1 MSEKHIAAELRQLIR
16 DQANGTCEYCRSQER
31 FSPQRFSIEHIKP
44 YSDGGQSTQ
53 ENLAL
58 SCQGCNGHK
67 YTKQEAVDPVTGEVV
82 ALFHPRKQKWRNH
95 FAWSADASLI
105 VGLTPVGRATVEALR
120 MNRIELVN
128 LREVLYAAQ
137 KQPPAEPDETDE

>member
-1 MSEKHIAAELRQLIR
+1 MSEKHIAAELRRLIR

-44 YSDGGQSTQ
+44 HSAGGQPAQ

-67 YTKQEAVDPVTGEVV
+67 YTKQEAPDPVTGDVV
-82 ALFHPRKQKWRNH
+82 GLFHPRQQRWRDH
-95 FAWSADASLI
+95 FAWSADASFI

-128 LREVLYAAQ
+128 LREVLYAEQ
-137 KQPPAEPDETDE
+137 KHPPAEPDEK

>member
-1 MSEKHIAAELRQLIR
+1 MSEKHIAAELRRLIR

-31 FSPQRFSIEHIKP
+31 FSPQRFSVEHIKP
-44 YSDGGQSTQ
+44 YSAGGQPRH

-67 YTKQEAVDPVTGEVV
+67 YTKQEARDPITGDVV
-82 ALFHPRKQKWRNH
+82 ALFHPRRQGWRDH

-105 VGLTPVGRATVEALR
+105 VGLTPVGH
-120 MNRIELVN
+120 
-128 LREVLYAAQ
+128 
-137 KQPPAEPDETDE
+137 